1 MSIIPILKA
10 REVVHILLKTGFKIV
25 RQSGSHLILRHITNS
40 SRQTIVPIHTAE
52 IPRGILSKILKQ
64 AKISVDELLK
74 LLK

>member
-10 REVVHILLKTGFKIV
+10 REVVRILFKAGFKII
-25 RQSGSHLILRHITNS
+25 RQSGSHLILRHMTNP

-52 IPRGILSKILKQ
+52 IPRGILNKILKQ
-64 AKISVDELLK
+64 AKISVGEFLK